1 MKKVEI
7 YFNHSKLLVTDN
19 EKTDSA
25 GFGLIFDN
33 EEATFAFRMNP
44 HYLFDADFDKNILAI
59 TPNVTEFVESLFD
72 FAEGI
77 VAAGGIVVNGNNEI
91 LIMYRRGFWDLPKGK
106 VDKGEKIIAAAKR
119 EVEEETAV
127 KVNNISDNP
136 PIKTYHCY
144 TLKNRN
150 IIKETYWYEMQVAG
164 IPPLFPQYEEDIE
177 QAIWAD
183 NAKII
188 SLKKDFYPLIFGLLS
203 QTLRI
208 GQ

>member
-7 YFNHSKLLVTDN
+7 YFNHSKLLVTNN
-19 EKTDSA
+19 ENTERA
-25 GFGLIFDN
+25 GFGLILDN
-33 EEATFAFRMNP
+33 EEANFAFRMNP

-59 TPNVTEFVESLFD
+59 TANVTEFVESLFD

-77 VAAGGIVVNGNNEI
+77 VAAGGIVTNGNNEI

-127 KVNNISDNP
+127 IVNNISDNL

-144 TLKNRN
+144 TIKNRN
-150 IIKETYWYEMQVAG
+150 IIKETYWFEMKVAG
-164 IPPLFPQYEEDIE
+164 TPPLFPQYEEDIE

-188 SLKKDFYPLIFGLLS
+188 SLKEDFYPLIFGLLS

>member
-7 YFNHSKLLVTDN
+7 YFNHSKLLVTNN
-19 EKTDSA
+19 ENTDRA
-25 GFGLIFDN
+25 GFGLILDN

-44 HYLFDADFDKNILAI
+44 HYMFDADFDKNILAI

-77 VAAGGIVVNGNNEI
+77 VAAGGIVANGNNEI

-127 KVNNISDNP
+127 KVNNVSGEP
-136 PIKTYHCY
+136 VKTYHCY

-164 IPPLFPQYEEDIE
+164 TPPLFPQYEEDIE
-177 QAIWAD
+177 LAIWAD
-183 NAKII
+183 YTKII
-188 SLKKDFYPLIFGLLS
+188 SLKEDFYPLIFGLLS